1 MASEKPKKPPPPTL
15 SRLAGT
21 TLVETIDGPMEIIKL
36 VGKVMPVTTR
46 LSDGKLGFR
55 MMINIREIEAD
66 APLVRLENQDGQSLV
81 VGAEHVLV
89 TADGREVRAG
99 DLEVGAELEPSWSY
113 PAGYAVPDAP
123 EYADHIRG
131 QEFSSAVRV
140 TAVEEAGRGAVYGA
154 TVKQTAAYFL
164 TFGAKSRAQV
174 AA

>member
-1 MASEKPKKPPPPTL
+1 MAGEKPKKPPPPTL
-15 SRLAGT
+15 SRLAENS
-21 TLVETIDGPMEIIKL
+21 LVETIDGPMEIIKL

-46 LSDGKLGFR
+46 LADGKLGFR
-55 MMINIREIEAD
+55 MMINIREVEAD
-66 APLVRLENQDGQSLV
+66 APLVKLENQDGQALV
-81 VGAEHVLV
+81 IGADHVFV

-123 EYADHIRG
+123 EYAEHIRG
-131 QEFSSAVRV
+131 QDFANPVRI
-140 TAVEEAGRGAVYGA
+140 TAVDDAGRGPVFGA